1 MTSELKSPPPPS
13 MREMFPLLENHS
25 FPLLQYPC
33 RGLYFMFETNFPT
46 LRLIFTGKTN
56 ANDNSK
62 NMMFSNL
69 ATWHTGT
76 EKKFLKAIYLI
87 HKL

>member
-1 MTSELKSPPPPS
+1 
-13 MREMFPLLENHS
+13 
-25 FPLLQYPC
+25 
-33 RGLYFMFETNFPT
+33 MFETNFPT

-76 EKKFLKAIYLI
+76 EKNFLKQFTLYINCNDIARCKCS
-87 HKL
+87 KLQEFSLGFKVSTEFLKDPFGIP